1 MPVTYSYL
9 KITTLFGASGYID
22 NGPFT
27 VSKTTNNPAGGST
40 TNITYVKF
48 LQNGDMDFDGA
59 TVTPPWSKWN
69 NNTGALISPTLQI
82 ADVGIGSTNLRISTN
97 GGSSWA
103 AVNPATFYAMDGVN
117 GVWLKLEVTGTSSA
131 SEEINNITLDFYNNS
146 TIAATE
152 DLNISSAIV
161 VSSNPFITPITLQE
175 AKAYAPYDS
184 EATSRITIYSYDYSI
199 DSSLAGKIKIE
210 TQNVLGDPVEEVFT
224 SWATPAASAGAGTYT
239 VAFTPTG
246 GNLNGGS
253 TALSSGTLSSG
264 SLVTYE
270 LTRIVASGAV
280 ITSTE
285 SGTFTIN
292 KDGGAAEVSGTY
304 SLRSVAG
311 GDGPN

>member
-1 MPVTYSYL
+1 
-9 KITTLFGASGYID
+9 
-22 NGPFT
+22 
-27 VSKTTNNPAGGST
+27 
-40 TNITYVKF
+40 
-48 LQNGDMDFDGA
+48 MDFDGA